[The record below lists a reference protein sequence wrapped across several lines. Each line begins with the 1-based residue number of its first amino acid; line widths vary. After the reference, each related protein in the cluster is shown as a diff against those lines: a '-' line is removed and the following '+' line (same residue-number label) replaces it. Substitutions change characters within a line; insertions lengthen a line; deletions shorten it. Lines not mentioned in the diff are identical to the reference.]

1 MSDDFRVVTEF
12 YASRGGRVAARLL
25 RRQLGVMWPDLAR
38 LNVLGLGHAQ
48 PFLSLWQHDAA
59 LCVAAETR
67 LPADT
72 QHLASATCIVDEHE
86 LPFPDLSFDR
96 ILLSHALET
105 STSAPRLLRMVW
117 RLLKDDGRLM
127 LMVPNRRGLWAH
139 RESTPFGQGE
149 PWSRGQID
157 RLLKQSLFR
166 TERSSGALW
175 MPPADLR
182 PVLRL
187 GRATER
193 TGARLAPHLSGVLL
207 IEAVK
212 DVYAAMPTAR
222 RALRR
227 VLVQAA

>member
-1 MSDDFRVVTEF
+1 MSDDFRVVSEF

-25 RRQLGVMWPDLAR
+25 RRQLAVLWPDLSR
-38 LNVLGLGHAQ
+38 LHVLGLGHAQ
-48 PFLSLWQHDAA
+48 PFLSLWQRDAA
-59 LCVAAETR
+59 LCIAAETK
-67 LPADT
+67 LLADT
-72 QHLASATCIVDEHE
+72 QHLGSATCIVDEQE

-105 STSAPRLLRMVW
+105 SASAPRLLRNVW

-139 RESTPFGQGE
+139 RESTPFGQGA

-157 RLLKQSLFR
+157 RLLAQSLFR
-166 TERSSGALW
+166 VERSSGALW
-175 MPPADLR
+175 MPPADIR

-187 GRATER
+187 GRVAER
-193 TGARLAPHLSGVLL
+193 TGARLAPQLSGVLL

-222 RALRR
+222 RAVRR